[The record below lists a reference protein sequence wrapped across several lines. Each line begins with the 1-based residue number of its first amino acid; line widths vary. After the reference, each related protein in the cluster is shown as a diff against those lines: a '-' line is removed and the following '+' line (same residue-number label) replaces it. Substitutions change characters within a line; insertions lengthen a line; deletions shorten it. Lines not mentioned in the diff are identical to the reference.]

1 MQIPFEQSGFVLF
14 LLFALIAVAGAAIT
28 WVIVVIADEWEKA
41 DWEGD
46 RYREELEND
55 VKEARKWKS

>member
-14 LLFALIAVAGAAIT
+14 LLFAFISVAGGAIT
-28 WVIVVIADEWEKA
+28 WVIVIVVDEWEKA
-41 DWEGD
+41 GWEGE

-55 VKEARKWKS
+55 VREARKWKS

>member
-14 LLFALIAVAGAAIT
+14 LLFALIAVAGGAIT
-28 WVIVVIADEWEKA
+28 WVIVIIVDEWEKA
-41 DWEGD
+41 DLEGE

-55 VKEARKWKS
+55 VREARKWKS

>member
-14 LLFALIAVAGAAIT
+14 LLFALIAVAGGAIT
-28 WVIVVIADEWEKA
+28 WVIVILVDEWEKA
-41 DWEGD
+41 DWEGE